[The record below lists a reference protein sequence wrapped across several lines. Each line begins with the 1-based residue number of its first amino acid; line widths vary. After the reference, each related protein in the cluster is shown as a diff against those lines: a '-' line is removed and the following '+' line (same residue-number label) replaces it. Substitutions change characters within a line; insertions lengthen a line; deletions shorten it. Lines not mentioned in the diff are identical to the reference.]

1 MGFVWDRVDGTERP
15 EELVRVQEGL
25 ESWAVVRAY
34 RDVMRELTGT
44 ARVLD
49 LGAGPGGET
58 TFVGV
63 DNSVV
68 MARRAATRGRRMAV
82 GDAAALPFADG
93 AFTAVRADRVF
104 QHLADPV
111 RALAETVRVT
121 EPYGRVVVAD
131 PDQSTLTI
139 DAGGCP
145 LAAVVTRFRRT
156 HVRNADFA
164 ERAAAVFTA
173 AGLTDVAVRRWRL
186 VLTDPARAFGITTW
200 GELMVSEGL
209 FDRRQW
215 REWEAA
221 LAGGEFRYQ
230 LDYVVTAGRR
240 PG

>member
-1 MGFVWDRVDGTERP
+1 MERP
-15 EELVRVQEGL
+15 DELVEVQEGL

-34 RDVMRELTGT
+34 RKVMRELTGT
-44 ARVLD
+44 AGVLD

-63 DNSVV
+63 DNSVA
-68 MARRAATRGRRMAV
+68 MARRATARGRRMVV

-104 QHLADPV
+104 QHLADPA
-111 RALAETVRVT
+111 RALAEAVRVT

-145 LAAVVTRFRRT
+145 LATAVTDFRRA

-164 ERAAAVFTA
+164 GRAGAVFEA
-173 AGLTDVAVRRWRL
+173 AGLTEVDVRRWRL

-200 GELMVSEGL
+200 GELMVSDGL

-215 REWEAA
+215 RAWQAA
-221 LAGGEFRYQ
+221 LAGGEFRYE

-240 PG
+240 AA